1 MYIPDTETLRDLFMS
16 AFHAAIQAGKQVLD
30 VMDSDDYQIS
40 MKSDNSPI
48 SLADRMAHKTIGD
61 FLMHTRIPVLS
72 EEGRDIQFEERC
84 SWDVL
89 WIVDPLD
96 GTRQFIKKR
105 KEFTINIALISSG
118 APVLGVIY
126 APAYGVI
133 YSGHKDKGSYK
144 MSVEN
149 LDEVMQYSY
158 NEIYAKSVKMPSSSD
173 KKPQAYTILASLNHT
188 NRETTYFIEEMKAKH
203 GEVVVEKMG
212 SSLKMCLLADGLAD
226 VYARHTDTYEWDTAA
241 AQVVLEGAGYT
252 IKDIETGQPLVY
264 NKESLT
270 NPYFICERNQSRRK

>member
-1 MYIPDTETLRDLFMS
+1 MYIPDPETLRDLFLA
-16 AFHAAIQAGKQVLD
+16 AFYAAVQAGRQVLD
-30 VMDSDDYQIS
+30 LMDSEDYQIS

-61 FLMHTRIPVLS
+61 FLMHTRIPVMS
-72 EEGRDIQFEERC
+72 EEGRNILFEERR

-105 KEFTINIALISSG
+105 KEFTVNIALISAG
-118 APVLGVIY
+118 LPVLGVIY
-126 APAYGVI
+126 APAYGTM
-133 YSGHKDKGSYK
+133 YFGHREIGSYK
-144 MSVEN
+144 LSMDN
-149 LDEVMQYSY
+149 LDEALQYSFDD
-158 NEIYAKSVKMPSSSD
+158 ILAKSVAMPSSGKD
-173 KKPQAYTILASLNHT
+173 KPMAYTILASLNHT
-188 NRETTYFIEEMKAKH
+188 NRDTMKFIEDMKAKH
-203 GEVVVEKMG
+203 GEVVVEQMG

-241 AQVVLEGAGYT
+241 AQAVLEGAGYS
-252 IKDIETGQPLVY
+252 IKNIETGLSLRY

-270 NPYFICERNQSRRK
+270 NPYFICAKKISGT